1 MNFFFVFFF
10 FFSYKSV
17 FDLRLCVCV
26 NLMKRGRI
34 FFLFSEKEIL
44 GDSSFFSLSLLQ
56 KKQKKQEAKRRSQK
70 KKKKKKRKR
79 HERNENL

>member
-1 MNFFFVFFF
+1 
-10 FFSYKSV
+10 
-17 FDLRLCVCV
+17 
-26 NLMKRGRI
+26 MKRGRI

-70 KKKKKKRKR
+70 KKKKKKTKKG